1 MASAA
6 GVSVTRNTALLGR
19 RPPRS
24 PSRRRRTAQRHAERR
39 VRASGDYSCVLE
51 ASTGSRASR
60 TWRHRRVPAGVARPG
75 LEHPGY
81 GLVFHDD
88 ARQPPDPVRKK
99 HRRAR
104 AVIHGAD
111 PYHAARR
118 ELQAPVRLPAHG
130 PGCAARLPAR
140 PPTHRLA
147 AADLSH
153 LGKLS
158 AEYISDELRT
168 RHGDTVRLPG
178 TPRRAPVDWKPGSGG
193 FARSRSEQ
201 YGFRNAGH
209 VNE

>member
-1 MASAA
+1 MCCA
-6 GVSVTRNTALLGR
+6 
-19 RPPRS
+19 
-24 PSRRRRTAQRHAERR
+24 
-39 VRASGDYSCVLE
+39 
-51 ASTGSRASR
+51 
-60 TWRHRRVPAGVARPG
+60 PA
-75 LEHPGY
+75 
-81 GLVFHDD
+81 
-88 ARQPPDPVRKK
+88 
-99 HRRAR
+99 
-104 AVIHGAD
+104 
-111 PYHAARR
+111 
-118 ELQAPVRLPAHG
+118 
-130 PGCAARLPAR
+130 C